1 MIEQAVTRFA
11 DDRYRRWT
19 KLLRGL
25 QVFALT
31 ALVLGEV
38 FGMTL
43 AGVYFDT
50 DQAMFWQWV
59 LQLILF
65 GAPLLLFAFLLE
77 LRLRRRSIQFDY
89 CLQGSAFTVYRLIY
103 SRRKP
108 FLSFDLASVRELRSF
123 PDSADDVEQK
133 RLLSDSIVACCNADA
148 AVLMLVTTDSCLTR
162 RGMRRATVVIEPNA
176 ELLKELKWQCRDV
189 IDR

>member
-1 MIEQAVTRFA
+1 MIEQAVTRFK

-19 KLLRGL
+19 RLLRAL
-25 QVFALT
+25 QLLALA

-38 FGMTL
+38 LGMTL

-50 DQAMFWQWV
+50 DQALFWQWV

-77 LRLRRRSIQFDY
+77 LRLRLRSVQFDY

-108 FLSFDLASVRELRSF
+108 FLSFDLASVRQLRPF
-123 PDSADDVEQK
+123 PDTVNDAEQK
-133 RLLSDSIVACCNADA
+133 RLLKDAVVACCNADA
-148 AVLMLVTTDSCLTR
+148 ALVLVTVENCLTR
-162 RGMRRATVVIEPNA
+162 RGMRRATVVLEPDA
-176 ELLKELKWQCRDV
+176 ELLRELKWQCRDV
-189 IDR
+189 VSG

>member
-1 MIEQAVTRFA
+1 MIEQAVTRLT

-19 KLLRGL
+19 RLLRGL

-59 LQLILF
+59 MQLILF

-77 LRLRRRSIQFDY
+77 LRLRLRSVQFDY
-89 CLQGSAFTVYRLIY
+89 CLQGSAFTVYRLVY

-108 FLSFDLASVRELRSF
+108 FLSFDLASVHELRPF
-123 PDSADDVEQK
+123 PDTAGDAEQK
-133 RLLSDSIVACCNADA
+133 RLLKGAVVACCNADA
-148 AVLMLVTTDSCLTR
+148 ALLLVTVENCLTR
-162 RGMRRATVVIEPNA
+162 CGMRRATVVLEPDA
-176 ELLKELKWQCRDV
+176 ELLRELKWQCRDV
-189 IDR
+189 VSG